1 MRGVNTE
8 LLALRERGVCATRLN
23 GDWEMKCQCQSQ
35 TEINICVC
43 NLSINTCV
51 LVQLLL
57 QTQHTS
63 SVIGRQYARVWSS
76 RLQYKRFTDHLSF
89 FKQSRDRSK
98 VMA

>member
-43 NLSINTCV
+43 NLSIKHMCACPIVVADTTYFICDRETV
-51 LVQLLL
+51 CSCMEQ
-57 QTQHTS
+57 S
-63 SVIGRQYARVWSS
+63 SSI
-76 RLQYKRFTDHLSF
+76 
-89 FKQSRDRSK
+89 
-98 VMA
+98 